1 MYSQDPAEDNS
12 LIVTRHKTPLV
23 VDVSTVESNT
33 VSKRP
38 TTGGKDGK
46 EGNVKMEDYMVV
58 CEFIKKYVKTI
69 NDKSF

>member
-46 EGNVKMEDYMVV
+46 EGNVKMEDYSVV